1 MKKLIAILLS
11 GVLLLTGCANNV
23 QIEPTT
29 SNTSS
34 AQKADTESTAND
46 LTEEKD
52 GLIHVIVE
60 DDESADDSEYVYEP
74 EFSSLNDSQL
84 QAYVEDA
91 LYSELVS
98 TLDSDK
104 YYVENVSAVYVSQEY
119 IDELGP
125 MSRFSTS

>member
-60 DDESADDSEYVYEP
+60 DDENADD
-74 EFSSLNDSQL
+74 
-84 QAYVEDA
+84 
-91 LYSELVS
+91 
-98 TLDSDK
+98 
-104 YYVENVSAVYVSQEY
+104 
-119 IDELGP
+119 
-125 MSRFSTS
+125 